1 MKIEELDL
9 AYNECQANG
18 KFIPSESIDKELAES
33 LFNQATSDWE
43 EVLEFEK
50 AREKKTTNYSK
61 LFSNRY
67 DVMRMLI
74 HVLAI
79 FDKIKPGD
87 HKCIGAHLCVKH
99 PEFEFD
105 WETLETMRLLRNG
118 VQYRGQGITK
128 ETWVSYKLKFNIY
141 IRPLF
146 SFVEKML
153 KEELK
158 DIQ

>member
-1 MKIEELDL
+1 M
-9 AYNECQANG
+9 EC
-18 KFIPSESIDKELAES
+18 ER
-33 LFNQATSDWE
+33 
-43 EVLEFEK
+43 
-50 AREKKTTNYSK
+50 ARENKTGNYSK

-74 HVLAI
+74 HALAI

-118 VQYRGQGITK
+118 VQYRGQAITNK
-128 ETWVSYKLKFNIY
+128 VWLSYKPKFDIY
-141 IRPLF
+141 VKSLF
-146 SFVEKML
+146 SFAGKKL
-153 KEELK
+153 EE
-158 DIQ
+158 D

>member
-1 MKIEELDL
+1 MKIEKLDL

-18 KFIPSESIDKELAES
+18 KFIPTDSVDRELAES
-33 LFNQATSDWE
+33 LYRQAKSDWE

-50 AREKKTTNYSK
+50 VREKKTANYSK

-74 HVLAI
+74 HILSI

-105 WETLETMRLLRNG
+105 WENLETMRLLRNG

-128 ETWVSYKLKFNIY
+128 ETWSSYKLKFEIY
-141 IRPLF
+141 IRSLF
-146 SFVEKML
+146 SFVKKKLEN
-153 KEELK
+153 
-158 DIQ
+158 